1 MRRVATLQ
9 LMRQAKNRK
18 QNKMTKTK
26 YTDSEIL
33 VTLSEAKYMLKAYK
47 DYADCMAKNGNGF
60 NPSYETT
67 AENMIERLS
76 SCMDSIGDRY
86 YSK

>member
-1 MRRVATLQ
+1 M
-9 LMRQAKNRK
+9 K
-18 QNKMTKTK
+18 K

-47 DYADCMAKNGNGF
+47 DYADYMAKDGKGF
-60 NPSYETT
+60 SPSYETT
-67 AENMIERLS
+67 VENMLERLS
-76 SCMDSIGDRY
+76 ACMDSIEDRY